1 MLLNFDLGG
10 HSRLTRVAASFE
22 WTELVGLP
30 PADVGKTQMYWLP
43 VSFTAPSANR
53 IHQDSSGFNRTHQD
67 STGEAGLHLHLSRTF
82 QAGTRGSANRHL
94 AWGWLL
100 VSRSQQHFFT
110 SSSLRRFEMP
120 QAFTSH
126 PFVMQ
131 GSTGQNKCWHRR
143 LLFTQLKL

>member
-1 MLLNFDLGG
+1 MIWEATLTQLGWQLHSNGLNSWACLRQTRE
-10 HSRLTRVAASFE
+10 RLKCTGYQS
-22 WTELVGLP
+22 
-30 PADVGKTQMYWLP
+30 
-43 VSFTAPSANR
+43 PSPFLQPTGFIR

-82 QAGTRGSANRHL
+82 QAGTRGSANGHL

-110 SSSLRRFEMP
+110 SSFLRRFEIP

-143 LLFTQLKL
+143 LLFTQL